1 MNKAE
6 WQVIIQNDYQLPEG
20 ADLLPLTDELLD
32 YLASPDP
39 DLRDD
44 IANAIL
50 SRWLTVHNY
59 HTPQQLQQMAQWLMQ
74 QLTNGIGEMDT
85 DSVFLR
91 SYSALILSLVMYRNS
106 RENFFTEIEV
116 NAILHAAKD
125 YLLNEQDRRAY
136 VEGKGWANAM
146 ANACDLLRFVAY
158 AETLSPADLKIIM
171 NAVGEKVMLPVD
183 EFFAHDEE
191 DRLAKIILTI
201 MSRDEL
207 DTFDYVDWVKR
218 FSEWYANNARDD
230 VYNATYNATYQNIK
244 SLLRALFVQM
254 SLAPRIPI
262 AAREFE
268 GELLGVMRQF
278 TV

>member
-1 MNKAE
+1 MDKVD
-6 WQVIIQNDYQLPEG
+6 WQAIIDNEYQLPEG
-20 ADLLPLTDELLD
+20 AALIPLTDELLD

-39 DLRDD
+39 NLRDN
-44 IANAIL
+44 IANATL
-50 SRWLTVHNY
+50 SRWITVHNY
-59 HTPQQLQQMAQWLMQ
+59 HTPQQLQQMTQWLIQ
-74 QLTNGIGEMDT
+74 QLTKDIGDADS

-91 SYSALILSLVMYRNS
+91 SYSALILSLVMYRNT

-116 NAILHAAKD
+116 NMVLHAAKD

-136 VEGKGWANAM
+136 IEGKGWANAM
-146 ANACDLLRFVAY
+146 ANTCDLLRFVAY
-158 AETLSPADLKIIM
+158 ADSLASADLQIVL
-171 NAVGEKVMLPVD
+171 NAVGDKAMQITD
-183 EFFAHDEE
+183 KTFMHDEE

-218 FSEWYANNARDD
+218 FSEWKADNARDD
-230 VYNATYNATYQNIK
+230 IYNVTYNTTYQNIK
-244 SLLRALFVQM
+244 RLLRALFTQM
-254 SLAPRIPI
+254 TLAPRIPI

-268 GELLGVMRQF
+268 GELLGVMREF

>member
-1 MNKAE
+1 MDKAG
-6 WQVIIQNDYQLPEG
+6 WQAIIDDEYKLPEG
-20 ADLLPLTDELLD
+20 AALIPLTDELLD

-39 DLRDD
+39 DLRDN

-50 SRWLTVHNY
+50 SRWITIHSY
-59 HTPQQLQQMAQWLMQ
+59 HTPQQLQQMTQWLTQ
-74 QLTNGIGEMDT
+74 QLMKDIGDT
-85 DSVFLR
+85 DSDSVFLR

-116 NAILHAAKD
+116 NMVLHAAKD

-136 VEGKGWANAM
+136 IKDKGWANAM
-146 ANACDLLRFVAY
+146 ANTCDLLRFVAY
-158 AETLSPADLKIIM
+158 TDSIASADLQIIL
-171 NAVGEKVMLPVD
+171 NAIADKVMQAT
-183 EFFAHDEE
+183 EETFSHDEE

-207 DTFDYVDWVKR
+207 DAFDYVDWVKR
-218 FSEWYANNARDD
+218 LSEWKANNMRDD
-230 VYNATYNATYQNIK
+230 VYNAAYNATYQNIK
-244 SLLRALFVQM
+244 RFLRALFTQM
-254 SLAPRIPI
+254 ALAPRIPI

-268 GELLGVMRQF
+268 GELLSVMREF

>member
-1 MNKAE
+1 MDKAD
-6 WQVIIQNDYQLPEG
+6 WQAIIDDDYQLPEE
-20 ADLLPLTDELLD
+20 AELIPLTDELLD
-32 YLASPDP
+32 YLGSPDA
-39 DLRDD
+39 DLRDN

-50 SRWLTVHNY
+50 SRWITIHNY
-59 HTPQQLQQMAQWLMQ
+59 HTPQQLQQMTQWLTQ
-74 QLTNGIGEMDT
+74 QLSKDIGSRDS

-106 RENFFTEIEV
+106 RESFFSEVEV
-116 NAILHAAKD
+116 NLVLHAAKD

-136 VEGKGWANAM
+136 IGGKGWANAM
-146 ANACDLLRFVAY
+146 ANTCDLLRFVVY
-158 AETLSPADLKIIM
+158 ADSLSPADLQVVM
-171 NAVGEKVMLPVD
+171 NTVGAKVMQAT
-183 EFFAHDEE
+183 EEAFTHDEE

-218 FSEWYANNARDD
+218 FVEWKSDNIRND

-244 SLLRALFVQM
+244 RLLRALFTQM
-254 SLAPRIPI
+254 TLAPRIPI
-262 AAREFE
+262 AVREFE
-268 GELLGVMRQF
+268 GELLGVMREF

>member
-1 MNKAE
+1 MNKEE
-6 WQVIIQNDYQLPEG
+6 WQAVIENDYQLPDG
-20 ADLLPLTDELLD
+20 AELIPLTDELLD

-39 DLRDD
+39 DLRDN

-59 HTPQQLQQMAQWLMQ
+59 HNAQQLQQMAQWLMQ
-74 QLTNGIGEMDT
+74 QLSNRIGETDT

-106 RENFFTEIEV
+106 RENFFSEIEV

-125 YLLNEQDRRAY
+125 YLLDEQDRRAY
-136 VEGKGWANAM
+136 IEGKGWANAI
-146 ANACDLLRFVAY
+146 ANTCDLLRFVAY
-158 AETLSPADLKIIM
+158 SDTLAGADLHVIM
-171 NAVGEKVMLPVD
+171 DAVGEKVRQAVD
-183 EFFAHDEE
+183 EPFIHDEE

-218 FSEWYANNARDD
+218 FSEWKVNNARED
-230 VYNATYNATYQNIK
+230 VYNPTYNATYQNIK
-244 SLLRALFVQM
+244 LFLRALSTQM
-254 SLAPRIPI
+254 ALAPRIPI
-262 AAREFE
+262 SAREFE
-268 GELLGVMRQF
+268 GELLSVIREF